1 MNSAKHEFLM
11 REPVSGKGDGVK
23 RDPIDFHQ
31 VAPEHLDMH
40 ARLENWARWSRNRG
54 KGETAPGF
62 ALYQSPARARAQYGA
77 ASAETIDRL
86 DAAKIA
92 AAVSA
97 LPVPH
102 AGALSWCYVLRD
114 SPATARRR
122 LATTYDGLMLL
133 VRDGR
138 QMLINRGV

>member
-1 MNSAKHEFLM
+1 M
-11 REPVSGKGDGVK
+11 R

-54 KGETAPGF
+54 KGATAPGF
-62 ALYQSPARARAQYGA
+62 ALYRASNLESARRQYNA
-77 ASAETIDRL
+77 PVASAPTDRL
-86 DAAKIA
+86 DAARIA

-114 SPATARRR
+114 SPAAARRR